1 MLVNILFV
9 PSSFSRA
16 LFLLSTERANRFLP
30 ADRFERYYQPK
41 LKQLKFDP
49 LAKSIIESM
58 ASPKCSKS
66 TLKNMLQSY
75 RALEYKRNPSG
86 IITLLCALNECKDI

>member
-1 MLVNILFV
+1 MQVSKLRAFIVVHLVEIEMV
-9 PSSFSRA
+9 VSIA
-16 LFLLSTERANRFLP
+16 L
-30 ADRFERYYQPK
+30 DYYVIQ
-41 LKQLKFDP
+41 QLKFDP